1 MDLGQKNLKAIL
13 KPKHRTALDAIAE
26 AQRIAFAPIVFQA
39 VRALRNLGVLS
50 ALDSAGASGK
60 SIEAIADE
68 LELSEYGVR
77 TLIESGVSAGV
88 VEHIDDNCFAISK
101 VGHFLLHDRM
111 TRVNMD
117 FNHFVCYLGMYRLDE
132 AIAEG
137 RPAGLRAI
145 DETHS
150 TLYEALPHLPDDIK
164 DCWYAFDHFYSDSA
178 YPAALK
184 IILERNPATLVDIGA
199 NQGRFSILAAQT
211 DDSLRLTM
219 IDLPDQLAEAVSLVD
234 HAGFGSRVDA
244 IGMDVLQPDAQIPR
258 AQCAYWLSQV
268 LCCFSEAEIVS
279 LLKRLVEAM
288 ALESRLYVLE
298 TCWDRQQFEA
308 AAFSLINTS
317 PYFTCIANGNSKMYT
332 ASELLG
338 FVERSGLRCV
348 RTTNGLGSYHTLFEC
363 SKAPAAVA

>member
-1 MDLGQKNLKAIL
+1 M
-13 KPKHRTALDAIAE
+13 PKHRSALDAIAE

-50 ALDSAGASGK
+50 ALDSAGESGK
-60 SIEAIADE
+60 SIEAIAEE
-68 LELSEYGVR
+68 LDLSQYGVR
-77 TLIESGVSAGV
+77 TLVESGVSAGV
-88 VEHIDDNCFAISK
+88 VELVDENLFAISR

-117 FNHFVCYLGMYRLDE
+117 FNHLVCYLGMYKLDE

-145 DETHS
+145 DEKHS
-150 TLYEALPHLPDDIK
+150 TLYEALPHLPDEIK
-164 DCWYAFDHFYSDSA
+164 ASWYAFDHFYSDSA
-178 YPAALK
+178 YPAALE
-184 IILERNPATLVDIGA
+184 IILERQPATLVDIGA

-211 DDSLRLTM
+211 DDSLKLTM
-219 IDLPDQLAEAVSLVD
+219 IDLPDQLAEAVSFVD
-234 HAGFGSRVDA
+234 QAGFGSRVDA
-244 IGMDVLQPDAQIPR
+244 IGMDILRADARLPR

-268 LCCFSEAEIVS
+268 LCCFSEAEIES
-279 LLKRLVEAM
+279 LLKRLVDAM
-288 ALESRLYVLE
+288 ALDSRLFVLE

-332 ASELLG
+332 ANDLLG
-338 FVERSGLRCV
+338 FIECSGLRCV
-348 RTTNGLGSYHTLFEC
+348 GTTDGLGTYHTLFEC
-363 SKAPAAVA
+363 TKVPESVA

>member
-1 MDLGQKNLKAIL
+1 MSLGQKNLNAIL
-13 KPKHRTALDAIAE
+13 KPKHRTALDAVAE

-50 ALDSAGASGK
+50 ALDSAGESGK

-68 LELSEYGVR
+68 LDLSQYGVR

-88 VEHIDDNCFAISK
+88 VEHIDDNCFVISK

-150 TLYEALPHLPDDIK
+150 TLYEALPHLPDDIR

-178 YPAALK
+178 YPAALE
-184 IILERNPATLVDIGA
+184 IILKRQPATLVDIGA
-199 NQGRFSILAAQT
+199 NQGRFSILAAQN

-234 HAGFGSRVDA
+234 QAGFGSRVDS
-244 IGMDVLQPDAQIPR
+244 IGMDILRPDAPMPR
-258 AQCAYWLSQV
+258 SKCAYWLSQV
-268 LCCFSEAEIVS
+268 LCCFSEAEIES
-279 LLKRLVEAM
+279 LLRRLSGAM
-288 ALESRLYVLE
+288 ASVSRLYILE

-317 PYFTCIANGNSKMYT
+317 PYFACIANGNSKMYT
-332 ASELLG
+332 AKDILE
-338 FVERSGLRCV
+338 FIERSGLRCV
-348 RTTNGLGSYHTLFEC
+348 RTTDGLSAYHTLFQC
-363 SKAPAAVA
+363 SKA